1 MQRSSYGLKQS
12 GRVWYNCLSEYLI
25 KEGYTN
31 DAICPCVFIKKTI
44 SEFVVLAIYVD
55 DINLIGTP
63 IELQKAIDY
72 LKNEFEMKDLG
83 RTKLCLGLQIEHLTN
98 DIFVHQSAYTE
109 KVLKR
114 FCIVLRWL
122 FVHLM

>member
-1 MQRSSYGLKQS
+1 MKRSLYGLKQS
-12 GRVWYNCLSEYLI
+12 RRMCCNRLSEYLI

-31 DAICPCVFIKKTI
+31 DAICSCVFIKKTI

-72 LKNEFEMKDLG
+72 LKSEFEMKDLG
-83 RTKLCLGLQIEHLTN
+83 RTKLCLGL
-98 DIFVHQSAYTE
+98 
-109 KVLKR
+109 
-114 FCIVLRWL
+114 
-122 FVHLM
+122 